1 MEFIVLGIEIF
12 EIKFWIVLTLIGGL
26 VYLKVRR

>member
-12 EIKFWIVLTLIGGL
+12 EINFWIGLTLIGGL